1 MGKIRRMRTESI
13 NTRPRL
19 LTHLPGFGV
28 VKGRRG
34 ARTSQ
39 RAMMI
44 RIPKK
49 NPNLINSSPLWPNG
63 FMF

>member
-1 MGKIRRMRTESI
+1 MRTESV

-19 LTHLPGFGV
+19 LIHLAGFDV
-28 VKGRRG
+28 AEGRRG
-34 ARTSQ
+34 ATTSQ
-39 RAMMI
+39 RAMII

-49 NPNLINSSPLWPNG
+49 NPNLMNNSPWANG

>member
-1 MGKIRRMRTESI
+1 MGMIRRTRTESI

-19 LTHLPGFGV
+19 LTHLVGFDV

-34 ARTSQ
+34 AKTSQ

-44 RIPKK
+44 RIPIK
-49 NPNLINSSPLWPNG
+49 NPSLMNNSPFWAKGS
-63 FMF
+63 MF

>member
-1 MGKIRRMRTESI
+1 MGKRRRTRTESI

-19 LTHLPGFGV
+19 LTHLAGFDV

-39 RAMMI
+39 RAMMM

-49 NPNLINSSPLWPNG
+49 NPNLINNSPFCARR